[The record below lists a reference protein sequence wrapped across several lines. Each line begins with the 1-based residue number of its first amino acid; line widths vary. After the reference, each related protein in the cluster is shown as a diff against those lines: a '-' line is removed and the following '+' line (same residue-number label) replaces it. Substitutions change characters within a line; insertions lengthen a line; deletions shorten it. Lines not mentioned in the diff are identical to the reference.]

1 MEDGEI
7 DSRLRENDKKR
18 GLYYFFNGKDFFAR
32 GCFTMIFN
40 FYFLKSRHS
49 YLLFF
54 IHQNILLH
62 QKYPIILRNLDH
74 FLCKTTLAK

>member
-40 FYFLKSRHS
+40 FYFLESCPN
-49 YLLFF
+49 YLLSSRFWLY
-54 IHQNILLH
+54 ISSCS
-62 QKYPIILRNLDH
+62 RT
-74 FLCKTTLAK
+74 FL